1 MRREAPPWWLAGLH
15 LLVLWSFAVAEPL
28 FDLLGKNGEF
38 FAARGSTRWDAIVF
52 ALVLLLVPPAV
63 LLGLEC
69 ALSRSLRWAVHA
81 VFVAALVALFVLQ
94 AIRGSSAPG
103 WLLVAFALALGA
115 AAAELYLRVPAARLV
130 LTVLAPAPLL
140 FLALFLFNS
149 DVSRLS
155 LSTQAAQAAGEQPHA
170 PVVLIAFDEL
180 PLNSLLDAHG
190 RIDPVR
196 FPNFARLAR
205 GSTWFE
211 HATTV
216 GEGTTHAIPAI
227 LTGRFPK
234 AGEFP
239 VYTDHR
245 QNLFTLFGGA
255 AALHVVDHETH
266 LCPPSLCSGLEGSLS
281 HRTETLAEDT
291 GVVYLHELL
300 PDDLTGGIPSIA
312 NGWDDFL
319 QDASKHNDPG
329 RIDPAFLRSLTPQAS
344 PALWYLHLLLP
355 HSPWTYLPSGR
366 RYDVRPAPGWGSDE
380 VWTPNQAA
388 VDQYWQRH
396 LLQLGYA
403 DRVLGRLLDRLH
415 RTGLYD
421 RAVLVVTAD
430 HGVSFRAG
438 QKRRPLSP
446 ANRQDIA
453 YVPLFVKMPGQ
464 RAGQRGPPT
473 RADDRH
479 PPHARRRDPR
489 PHSLARGRPLAPRR
503 SAGRALRD
511 PGQGQGPAVRDP
523 GRRPRAAPRA
533 GVAATAW
540 ALRLRRAGLDA
551 LRRRARPNAARSLV
565 RGRKA
570 GRRPRS
576 DRPVEPGAP
585 GQRSRGRASALDRGR
600 FTKAS
605 RRGRAGRRWP
615 LLGTR
620 TAPENGCQPE
630 GLRGRRVR
638 RCPARPDGRHRPGA
652 PGARPPSS
660 ERTGAAAL

>member
-1 MRREAPPWWLAGLH
+1 MRRQALPWWLAGLH

-69 ALSRSLRWAVHA
+69 TVSRSLRWAAHA

-94 AIRGSSAPG
+94 SIRGSSAPG
-103 WLLVAFALALGA
+103 WLLVAFAVALGA

-155 LSTQAAQAAGEQPHA
+155 LSTQAAQAAGEQPRA

-180 PLNSLLDAHG
+180 PLNSLLDAHA

-266 LCPPSLCSGLEGSLS
+266 LCPPSLCAGLEGSLG

-329 RIDPAFLRSLTPQAS
+329 RIDPAFLRSLRPQAS

-380 VWTPNQAA
+380 VWAQNQAA

-453 YVPLFVKMPGQ
+453 YVPLFVKRPGQ
-464 RAGQRGPPT
+464 RAGSAVPGLARTIDILPT
-473 RADDRH
+473 LAAATRVRIPWRVDG
-479 PPHARRRDPR
+479 
-489 PHSLARGRPLAPRR
+489 HSLLGVRPVER
-503 SAGRALRD
+503 SVILVKD
-511 PGQGQGPAVRDP
+511 KGQRFVIPA
-523 GRRPRAAPRA
+523 
-533 GVAATAW
+533 
-540 ALRLRRAGLDA
+540 AGLEQLREQA
-551 LRRRARPNAARSLV
+551 LRRQLRLFGSDEATTTLFAVGPDRKLLGHPFEGGTPVGDLDPIDRSSPVLEVSGHVAGPARSV
-565 RGRKA
+565 VVVSRKRVVAVAPVA
-570 GRRPRS
+570 G
-576 DRPVEPGAP
+576 
-585 GQRSRGRASALDRGR
+585 GR
-600 FTKAS
+600 FLALV
-605 RRGRAGRRWP
+605 P
-615 LLGTR
+615 
-620 TAPENGCQPE
+620 
-630 GLRGRRVR
+630 
-638 RCPARPDGRHRPGA
+638 RPK
-652 PGARPPSS
+652 
-660 ERTGAAAL
+660 AAAGLKVYAVKG